1 MGVCSTVLP
10 LTISSSE
17 RTPLDVSVSFAI
29 ALDIFSSIHYF
40 VELLWFSFSFSSN
53 SFQQAHL

>member
-1 MGVCSTVLP
+1 MRVCSTVLP

-29 ALDIFSSIHYF
+29 ALDIFPVLIS
-40 VELLWFSFSFSSN
+40 LLNCCFSFSFSST